1 MNVIRIKKSITGIDN
16 KGSYTVEATVIIS
29 MVVLLINAILFLTF
43 FLYNRVAA
51 ERAAAAGALRGSQQI
66 WESNSVR
73 IRTAEE
79 EVRYVL
85 TSNTLGADSL
95 SSHAEASGD
104 KVKVGVDGSI
114 HGWEH
119 EASFT
124 KKSVNPV
131 MILRGVRKV
140 KALAELSKEKN
151 MGESGPAAGADSAG
165 ESSGGEGPEN

>member
-1 MNVIRIKKSITGIDN
+1 MKVRRIKIRTIGIDN
-16 KGSYTVEATVIIS
+16 KGSYTVEAAVIVS

-43 FLYNRVAA
+43 FLYNRVAT

-73 IRTAEE
+73 IDVAEE

-114 HGWEH
+114 RGWGH
-119 EASFT
+119 EASYT
-124 KKSVNPV
+124 KKAVNPV

-151 MGESGPAAGADSAG
+151 MGESGPAAGEDAAG
-165 ESSGGEGPEN
+165 EGSGGESP